1 MSKIKDY
8 FSQKIT
14 KKHLKIIKILT
25 ILSLIFLPLIV
36 VNATTNYDNYT
47 PQNYTIDDEG
57 EIVLPKY
64 CDEYDAEV
72 PWHVVSSVFTIGSLF
87 SQLLAVY
94 LYKNNLKEQ
103 KDTMKSWV
111 GGVVDRF
118 FDDFLLEIPIIKK
131 TRTEVFTTDR
141 FRIIY
146 ILTKLNEWY
155 KNFMKQGKNR
165 RRAYFLIKNLF
176 FSEMLIEFLSELLD
190 MTYIGLVQN
199 FLYQLGDGENLEAAR
214 YVIRG
219 LWFYS
224 LFHLSVISE
233 CLIFLMSCTSEDMD
247 YFYRKYRYLLF
258 GPLPILNMIEYIYV
272 ERMGEA
278 DNIGDNPIILLNN
291 IISILFAIDVFRRCI
306 DMMIISCDDYKLT
319 LKEILPTLTG
329 CILIAS
335 YCLRVYVNQQV
346 QDLGALNDKYMED
359 NWANFTGS
367 KMERHIN
374 TLYEEGY
381 IDNLA
386 LKLQADVENYL
397 NIYEKDRPGL
407 ACPNGYCYLLPEFD
421 PVFGAPTFASPQLA
435 GDNYTQSI
443 MGQSVF
449 FSVYKPWND
458 MPLKDGDQIGSV
470 ANIRPYER
478 YHYLMEQF
486 LENLENF
493 LPHVDNCAALVDA
506 GILEADDIAQHV

>member
-1 MSKIKDY
+1 
-8 FSQKIT
+8 
-14 KKHLKIIKILT
+14 
-25 ILSLIFLPLIV
+25 
-36 VNATTNYDNYT
+36 
-47 PQNYTIDDEG
+47 
-57 EIVLPKY
+57 
-64 CDEYDAEV
+64 
-72 PWHVVSSVFTIGSLF
+72 
-87 SQLLAVY
+87 
-94 LYKNNLKEQ
+94 
-103 KDTMKSWV
+103 
-111 GGVVDRF
+111 
-118 FDDFLLEIPIIKK
+118 
-131 TRTEVFTTDR
+131 
-141 FRIIY
+141 
-146 ILTKLNEWY
+146 
-155 KNFMKQGKNR
+155 
-165 RRAYFLIKNLF
+165 
-176 FSEMLIEFLSELLD
+176 MLIEFLSELLD